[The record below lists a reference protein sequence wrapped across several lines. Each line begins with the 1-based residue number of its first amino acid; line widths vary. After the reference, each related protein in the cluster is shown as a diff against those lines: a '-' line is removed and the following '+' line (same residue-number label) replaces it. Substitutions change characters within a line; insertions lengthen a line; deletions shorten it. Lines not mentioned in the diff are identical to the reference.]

1 MGAVKEHT
9 ITAEIMSIITEGF
22 ANVLIEKAKDKQVSL
37 FKPFKGVNDEFSI
50 IEGSKNIPETIVS
63 FVNEFDVDEKVINDV
78 WNKAS
83 EKNILP
89 VGNIWEFIYAEDGKY
104 FESSQVIMAD
114 VEEFEAYLR
123 IAIPDR
129 IGFLR
134 EIEEREVPVKELI
147 AFEGNA
153 LGREIYER
161 VVKEFM

>member
-1 MGAVKEHT
+1 MAWRKRR
-9 ITAEIMSIITEGF
+9 
-22 ANVLIEKAKDKQVSL
+22 
-37 FKPFKGVNDEFSI
+37 
-50 IEGSKNIPETIVS
+50 
-63 FVNEFDVDEKVINDV
+63 
-78 WNKAS
+78 NKAS

-89 VGNIWEFIYAEDGKY
+89 EGNIWEFIYAEDGKY

-123 IAIPDR
+123 RAIPDR
-129 IGFLR
+129 IGYLE

>member
-9 ITAEIMSIITEGF
+9 ITSEIMSIITEGF

-50 IEGSKNIPETIVS
+50 IEGSENIPETIVS
-63 FVNEFDVDEKVINDV
+63 FVNEFDVDEKVLNDV

-89 VGNIWEFIYAEDGKY
+89 EGNIWEFIYAEDGKY

-134 EIEEREVPVKELI
+134 EIEERGVPVKE
-147 AFEGNA
+147 
-153 LGREIYER
+153 
-161 VVKEFM
+161 FM